1 MGGRYLTAGAHV
13 NTTAGSWTP
22 DASSMDQHPELVVAR
37 RDPGMPGDRDTPRL
51 FATRLLEA
59 AVANEEEPQG
69 AVDFPLPCALGHGI
83 GQPVRFRSDDEP
95 TVRRTLV
102 QVVELPVD
110 GSSLEWEHF
119 SRINLRFAAKT
130 ASLAPL
136 GASILVIADGLYLV
150 PRYVRRL
157 RPDVSIMVV
166 LLEELPGLAGMV
178 RSPAAVQVMLG
189 MLGADVVWCASE
201 SEASRFEVAA
211 IALDLAQASGRS
223 IVHFGR
229 AVELRAG

>member
-1 MGGRYLTAGAHV
+1 MH
-13 NTTAGSWTP
+13 TTAGSWTP
-22 DASSMDQHPELVVAR
+22 DAGSMDQHPELVVAR
-37 RDPGMPGDRDTPRL
+37 RDPGMPDDRDAPRL

-59 AVANEEEPQG
+59 AVANEEEALG
-69 AVDFPLPCALGHGI
+69 AVDFPLPRALGHGV
-83 GQPVRFRSDDEP
+83 GHLVRFRSDDEP
-95 TVRRTLV
+95 RARRNLV

-110 GSSLEWEHF
+110 GSSLEWAHF
-119 SRINLRFAAKT
+119 SRINLRFAAKA

-136 GASILVIADGLYLV
+136 GAAVMVIADGLYLV
-150 PRYVRRL
+150 PRFVRRL

-166 LLEELPGLAGMV
+166 LLEELPDVAGMV

-189 MLGADVVWCASE
+189 MLGADIVWCASE

-211 IALDLAQASGRS
+211 IALDLAEASGRS